1 MDGTLPI
8 WHAIDKQNF
17 ACQAVDLRCFLVKS
31 RSEPITR
38 PFVGIEMPPTPLKR
52 ILVEKDIRLD
62 DLAEGTGLSV
72 SYLSRLVAGKRHLST
87 KHIPKIASYLG
98 VAPQDLIGNDLPVN
112 SHNSSRSKVNVLSS
126 APRIVPDTA
135 RPDLP
140 HESAGGAAR
149 LPIRGRSV
157 VGKDGVMLNPD
168 GNDVVDTVEAPTG
181 LTSIRGAYAIFITDN
196 RMDPRYEQGEVV
208 CVNPHR
214 PPRPNDYVVIQ
225 ISEDDGK
232 TVMAMARR
240 LVSMD
245 DREVVVAQLNPPK
258 TRRLPRKQ
266 VLAVHRI
273 AWGGSPA

>member
-1 MDGTLPI
+1 LPI
-8 WHAIDKQNF
+8 WQVTGKLNF
-17 ACQAVDLRCFLVKS
+17 AYLAVDLRCFLVKS
-31 RSEPITR
+31 RSEPTTR
-38 PFVGIEMPPTPLKR
+38 PFVGIEMPTPLKR
-52 ILVEKDIRLD
+52 ILAAKDIRLD
-62 DLAEGTGLSV
+62 DLAKGTGLSK
-72 SYLSRLVAGKRHLST
+72 SYLSRLAAGKRPLST
-87 KHIPKIASYLG
+87 KHIPKIAGYLG
-98 VAPQDLIGNDLPVN
+98 VAPQDLIGNDVTVN
-112 SHNSSRSKVNVLSS
+112 SHNSSRSKVNMLSS
-126 APRIVPDTA
+126 VPGIVPDTA
-135 RPDLP
+135 RPDLL
-140 HESAGGAAR
+140 HETAGGAAR
-149 LPIRGRSV
+149 LPIRGRNV
-157 VGKDGVMLNPD
+157 IGKDGVMLNPD

-181 LTSIRGAYAIFITDN
+181 LTSVRGSYAIFITDN

-245 DREVVVAQLNPPK
+245 EREVVIQQLHPPK

-273 AWGGSPA
+273 AWSGAPS

>member
-8 WHAIDKQNF
+8 RQVDRKLNF
-17 ACQAVDLRCFLVKS
+17 ADPAVDLRCFLVES
-31 RSEPITR
+31 GSEPTTR
-38 PFVGIEMPPTPLKR
+38 PFIGTGMQTPLKR
-52 ILVEKDIRLD
+52 ILAAKAITLP
-62 DLAEGTGLSV
+62 DLAKGTGLSV
-72 SYLSRLVAGKRHLST
+72 SYLSRLAAGKRNLST
-87 KHIPKIASYLG
+87 KQIPKIASYLG
-98 VAPQDLIGNDLPVN
+98 VPPQDLIANDLPV
-112 SHNSSRSKVNVLSS
+112 SHNSSRSKVNMLRSLGI
-126 APRIVPDTA
+126 APGTS

-140 HESAGGAAR
+140 FEAAGHAAR
-149 LPIRGRSV
+149 LPIRGRNV
-157 VGKDGVMLNPD
+157 IGKDGVMLNPD
-168 GNDVVDTVEAPTG
+168 GNDVVDTVEAPYA
-181 LTSIRGAYAIFITDN
+181 LTTIRGAYAIFITDN

-214 PPRPNDYVVIQ
+214 PPRSNDYVVIQ

-245 DREVVVAQLNPPK
+245 EREVVITQLNPPK

-273 AWGGSPA
+273 AWSGAPA

>member
-1 MDGTLPI
+1 M
-8 WHAIDKQNF
+8 Q
-17 ACQAVDLRCFLVKS
+17 
-31 RSEPITR
+31 
-38 PFVGIEMPPTPLKR
+38 TPLKR
-52 ILVEKDIRLD
+52 ILAAKDIKLD
-62 DLAEGTGLSV
+62 ELAKGTGLSV

-98 VAPQDLIGNDLPVN
+98 VSPQDLIGNDLPVN
-112 SHNSSRSKVNVLSS
+112 SHNSSRSKVNMLSS
-126 APRIVPDTA
+126 VPGIVPDTA
-135 RPDLP
+135 RPDLS
-140 HESAGGAAR
+140 HETAGAR
-149 LPIRGRSV
+149 LPIRGRNV
-157 VGKDGVMLNPD
+157 LGKDGVMLNPD

-181 LTSIRGAYAIFITDN
+181 LTSVRGAYAIFITDN

-240 LVSMD
+240 LISMD
-245 DREVVVAQLNPPK
+245 EREVVIAQLHPPK

-273 AWGGSPA
+273 AWSGAPA